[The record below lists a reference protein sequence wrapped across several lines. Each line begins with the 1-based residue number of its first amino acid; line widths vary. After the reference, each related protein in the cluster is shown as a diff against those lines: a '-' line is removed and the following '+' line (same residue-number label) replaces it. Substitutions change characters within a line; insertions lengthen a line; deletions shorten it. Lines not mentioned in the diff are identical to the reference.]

1 MLQRIQIFTL
11 VNIYYLEECGIVELL
26 MNYNYLGI
34 TFGGMGNC
42 PLILY
47 NNYVS
52 SSNFQ
57 GCNYG
62 ILKARSSIGELF
74 I

>member
-1 MLQRIQIFTL
+1 
-11 VNIYYLEECGIVELL
+11 